1 VRTTYLG
8 LGNRLN
14 DHYDLA
20 VGYLF

>member
-20 VGYLF
+20 VAYLF